1 VQYWLKADTLR
12 LKPKGETASDQQ
24 RKSVAEASGCECRV
38 GTSVAV
44 LEPMAVDGSG
54 CMGT

>member
-1 VQYWLKADTLR
+1 MRYWLKADTLK
-12 LKPKGETASDQQ
+12 LEPKGGTASDQQ